1 MTTIAVYHRSIPNKK
16 NQEKVDILRF
26 FSQGAKL
33 LNEQVYDVD
42 HYNVL
47 DSDVAI
53 IQGWIAPDQPAT
65 PHGDLRARVLKNQ
78 LSRSKFVVAVDSN
91 LFLYSNTDNP
101 LHYLRYSFNGVFPT
115 TGNYCDSPVNSE
127 RWKRVSKDLNLSL
140 KDYRKSGNH
149 ILLCMQRN
157 GGWSMGN
164 LDNQDWAL
172 ETIKKIRQHS
182 TRPIVIRLHPGDK
195 ETKRIIKAGGPLCKL
210 KFDYSIT
217 LSRYENLLDDLKNCW
232 AVVNHNSSPVV
243 GAAIEGYPVFVTD
256 PDKSQCNDI
265 ANTDFSKIETPN
277 LPDRQSWVERIS
289 MFHWKFDELKSGEC
303 WSHMRTFI

>member
-33 LNEQVYDVD
+33 LNEAVYDVD

-47 DSDVAI
+47 NSDVAI
-53 IQGWIAPDQPAT
+53 IQGWIAPNQPIT

-78 LSRSKFVVAVDSN
+78 LKNSKFVVAVDSN

-115 TGNYCDSPVNSE
+115 TGNYCDSPINAD

-140 KDYRKSGNH
+140 KDYRTSGNH

-157 GGWSMGN
+157 GGWSMGD

-172 ETIKKIRQHS
+172 DTIKKIRQYS
-182 TRPIVIRLHPGDK
+182 NRPIVIRLHPGDK

-210 KFDYSIT
+210 KFDYGVT
-217 LSRYENLLDDLKNCW
+217 LSHRENLLDDLKNCW
-232 AVVNHNSSPVV
+232 TVVNHNSSPVV
-243 GAAIEGYPVFVTD
+243 GAAIEGYPIFVTD
-256 PDKSQCNDI
+256 PEKSQCNDI

-289 MFHWKFDELKSGEC
+289 MFH
-303 WSHMRTFI
+303 